1 MIKIAI
7 VNAPFFG
14 MYTDA
19 LDRLRKIGEVER
31 VLVPKGCRGRA
42 LADLLRGYHFIVM
55 GVVPVHYYDRE
66 FFEHQEDVV
75 MIARRGISCDNVDI
89 EAAEEHGVIVVR
101 VPPPV
106 EREAVAEHT
115 VALMLS
121 ALRQIP
127 QSFNAV
133 KEGKWHEDPDI
144 RAKFMG
150 RELSSLVVGIVGLGN
165 IGSRVAEILS
175 RGFNTRIVVYDPYL
189 SKEKVESL
197 GYKYVESLGELF
209 SICDIITLHA
219 PLTRETRKM
228 INREILMSAKKGVI
242 IVNTAR
248 GELVDEDALT
258 EAIEKG
264 VVSAY
269 AADVVEGEPISKDHR
284 LLRYSN
290 VLITP
295 HIAFYTYE
303 AQAHMDY
310 AVVNAIEEYLR
321 GKPISG
327 VVVYPKQLRKLRV

>member
-1 MIKIAI
+1 LIKIAI

-19 LDRLRKIGEVER
+19 LDRLRKIGEVKR
-31 VLVPKGCRGRA
+31 VLIPKGCRGRT
-42 LADLLRGYHFIVM
+42 LADLLRGYHFIIM

-66 FFEHQEDVV
+66 FFEHQEDVI

-175 RGFNTRIVVYDPYL
+175 RGFNTRIVVYDPYV
-189 SKEKVESL
+189 SKERIKSL
-197 GYKYVESLGELF
+197 GYNYAESLKELF
-209 SICDIITLHA
+209 STCDIITLHT
-219 PLTRETRKM
+219 PLTEETRKM
-228 INREILMSAKKGVI
+228 VNREVLMTAKRGVI

-248 GELVDEDALT
+248 GGLIDEDALI

-264 VVSAY
+264 IVSAY
-269 AADVVEGEPISKDHR
+269 ATDVMEDEPISKEHKF
-284 LLRYSN
+284 LKYPN
-290 VLITP
+290 IIITP

-303 AQAHMDY
+303 AQTIMDY
-310 AVVNAIEEYLR
+310 AMVEAIENYLQ
-321 GKPISG
+321 GKPING
-327 VVVYPKQLRKLRV
+327 VVVYPGQLRKLRI